1 MSDPT
6 SRPEKRT
13 ANLIAFTGLATS
25 GKTTAAKPL
34 TAKGFRLIS
43 FATPV
48 KRMVEVLTLCRDK
61 SERPEVLCGK
71 TIREV
76 YQSLGTDWGRR
87 MVGDDIWVNIGRN
100 AIQSE
105 LACEDTRGV
114 VLDDLRF
121 NNEALCVKQLG
132 GIVVEVRRHGL
143 VRMEHAS
150 EAGVSPELVD
160 LVIENTGSE
169 TDLQLQVM
177 ELFGLQP

>member
-6 SRPEKRT
+6 LPPAART

-34 TAKGFRLIS
+34 ISRGFRLIS

-48 KRMVEVLTLCRDK
+48 KRMIEALTLCKDK
-61 SERPEVLCGK
+61 NARPDILCGK
-71 TIREV
+71 TIREA

-87 MVGDDIWVNIGRN
+87 MIGDDIWVNIGRN
-100 AIQSE
+100 AITSE
-105 LACEDTRGV
+105 LLCEDTRGV

-121 NNEALCVKQLG
+121 NNEALCVKALG
-132 GIVVEVRRHGL
+132 GLVIEVQRPGL
-143 VRMEHAS
+143 VRMDHAS
-150 EAGVSPELVD
+150 EAGISPELID
-160 LVIENTGSE
+160 LTIHNLGSE
-169 TDLQLQVM
+169 MDLQLHVM